1 VRAARFHAREDVR
14 IEDVADPSPGPGEVT
29 LRNAYAGICGSDLHV
44 YYSPENSGLD
54 YTRPHPLTGSMPPQV
69 LGHEFSGTV
78 VELGDGVDG
87 VAVGDRVA
95 VWPVYHCG
103 TCAACRKGMVN
114 TCRSFGFHGL
124 TSDGGGM
131 AEYTAVPATMLHR
144 LPDAVD
150 LRMGALVEP
159 MSVAWHAVDLSG
171 VRPGGSA
178 LVAGAGPI
186 GIGLFFALRAR
197 GVETVVV
204 SEPSAARRAAV
215 QRLGAP
221 FVVDPTADDLAAV
234 VAEVTGGDGV
244 DVAFDAAGAGA
255 AVTSAVGLLAPAGRL
270 VVVALHERGFEFDPS
285 VLVFGETSMTGALA
299 YLPRDFD
306 AVIAA
311 MAEGRY
317 DPTGWVDEIGVEDL
331 VDAFGRLRRGDGM
344 KILVRV

>member
-1 VRAARFHAREDVR
+1 VKAARFHAREDVR
-14 IEDVADPSPGPGEVT
+14 IEDVEEPRPGHGQVK
-29 LRNAYAGICGSDLHV
+29 LRNGYAGICGSDLHV
-44 YYSPENSGLD
+44 YYTPESSGLD
-54 YTRPHPLTGSMPPQV
+54 YTTPHPITGSMPPQV

-78 VELGDGVDG
+78 VELGAGVDG
-87 VAVGDRVA
+87 VSVGDRVA

-103 TCAACRKGMVN
+103 ACAACRAGMVN

-131 AEYTAVPATMLHR
+131 AEYTTVPATMLHR
-144 LPDAVD
+144 LPEEVD

-159 MSVAWHAVDLSG
+159 MAVAWHAVDTSG
-171 VRPGGSA
+171 IRPGQTA

-186 GIGLFFALRAR
+186 GIGLWFALRAR

-204 SEPSAARRAAV
+204 SEPSATRRAAV
-215 QRLGAP
+215 AGLGAP
-221 FVVDPTADDLAAV
+221 VVVDPTTGDLAAA

-255 AVTSAVGLLAPAGRL
+255 AVVQAIGLLAPGGRL
-270 VVVALHERGFEFDPS
+270 VVVALHEKGFEFNPTM
-285 VLVFGETSMTGALA
+285 LVFGETSMTGVLA

-317 DPTGWVDEIGVEDL
+317 DTTGWVEEID
-331 VDAFGRLRRGDGM
+331 VDDVVGAFGRLRSGSGM
-344 KILVRV
+344 KVLVRV